1 MKLRATVLLFAA
13 FCFLVTSP
21 AWAQIPSI
29 CDGTP
34 GNLVANCGFETGSF
48 SSWSHTGN
56 LGFTGVSP
64 YPSNY
69 VNSGLFGAQLG
80 PIGSDGFLTQN
91 IWGNSWTFAFR
102 QDPAYWGLDDI
113 TVTFVG
119 SCGVGCGLYNAS
131 FYLYND
137 GGTRM
142 ISRCYLTEMMSAP
155 ICSTL
160 VGSPISSMLDSAFR
174 ETLRS
179 RAA

>member
-91 IWGNSWTFAFR
+91 VWGNSWTFAFR

-119 SCGVGCGLYNAS
+119 SCGAGCGVYNAS

-137 GGTRM
+137 GGN
-142 ISRCYLTEMMSAP
+142 AK
-155 ICSTL
+155 
-160 VGSPISSMLDSAFR
+160 
-174 ETLRS
+174 
-179 RAA
+179 